1 MWVYLIC
8 WFHKVIM
15 KSGRSST
22 FIFLGNNAL
31 MLLTWLCSRSSI
43 DVVLFFGG
51 LIFLKAV
58 RLFSAVKI
66 GVFEPCHLLS
76 LSCWI
81 WEQLSQQSSP
91 VLLPWQFARHPADI
105 SNLIFQRLCKSL
117 PSTAFCLFY
126 PMNRTTADY
135 KECWSLLKACF
146 AVNKLFHDVKPKIS
160 SKKQGTVTWALCS
173 HFSFAPMH
181 NHQNI
186 SPVLC
191 NRSISRRN
199 KQ

>member
-43 DVVLFFGG
+43 DVALFFGG

-81 WEQLSQQSSP
+81 WEQLSQQRRP
-91 VLLPWQFARHPADI
+91 VLLPWQFARHPADR
-105 SNLIFQRLCKSL
+105 SNLIFQRLRKSL
-117 PSTAFCLFY
+117 PSTAFLFVLSNEENNSWLQRMLI
-126 PMNRTTADY
+126 PPLSMFCC
-135 KECWSLLKACF
+135 KQI
-146 AVNKLFHDVKPKIS
+146 IS
-160 SKKQGTVTWALCS
+160 WRET
-173 HFSFAPMH
+173 
-181 NHQNI
+181 
-186 SPVLC
+186 
-191 NRSISRRN
+191 
-199 KQ
+199 